1 MEPKQSECSPAK
13 LPAGRGMIT
22 ELLKVNLRSS
32 WISGMKRNHKR
43 GKKPKN
49 TEKHGTAWKVQGCT
63 ARDGLRKPRV
73 TDSNPY
79 FLSSPYYWM
88 AMMMAIMIS
97 TKRKLLPIL
106 EDLF

>member
-1 MEPKQSECSPAK
+1 MQPCKAPSGEGNDHRAAEGESQK
-13 LPAGRGMIT
+13 L
-22 ELLKVNLRSS
+22 LDLRDEKKSQ
-32 WISGMKRNHKR
+32 K
-43 GKKPKN
+43 GKKNPKN